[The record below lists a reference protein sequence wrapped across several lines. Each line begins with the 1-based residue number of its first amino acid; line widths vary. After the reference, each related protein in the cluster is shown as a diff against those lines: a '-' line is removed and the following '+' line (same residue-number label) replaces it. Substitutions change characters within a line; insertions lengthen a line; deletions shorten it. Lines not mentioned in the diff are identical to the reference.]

1 MIAKRIQT
9 METVMTYSEWKR
21 IYKKRKWKRVKAK
34 LLEAFVYALP
44 LLIAIT
50 MIAQWII
57 FGY

>member
-1 MIAKRIQT
+1 MTTRRIQT

-34 LLEAFVYALP
+34 LLEAFAYSIP
-44 LLIAIT
+44 FWIAIA
-50 MIAQWII
+50 MIVYWII

>member
-1 MIAKRIQT
+1 MITKRIQT

-21 IYKKRKWKRVKAK
+21 IYKKRKWKRAKAK
-34 LLEAFVYALP
+34 LLEAFVYSLP
-44 LLIAIT
+44 FWIAIA

>member
-1 MIAKRIQT
+1 

-34 LLEAFVYALP
+34 VLDAFVYSLP
-44 LLIAIT
+44 FWIVIA
-50 MIAQWII
+50 MIIHWII

>member
-1 MIAKRIQT
+1 MTVKRIQT

-34 LLEAFVYALP
+34 LLEVFVYSLP
-44 LLIAIT
+44 FWIVIA